1 MMRKQESEIR
11 LHKPKN
17 KVFMIVLLLIF
28 LFILGSTLFYDI
40 FYGFFTSRYQTS
52 KTVQEQTKSDFALKY
67 YGYDLTANARQ
78 NLSEEFDSYN
88 IKYTDYNFY
97 APRGVLLD
105 RNGKVLYSSET
116 LPVRWQTFYEESKNR
131 VCRYLYGDLN
141 GVDGIAPL
149 MRAVPNKNPDTRA
162 DALPDLP
169 EGYDIQLFLNPE
181 LEMQIYDLLKLNQIK
196 GGCIIQD
203 VPTGQIE
210 VMTATSITSTE
221 SEKSGLTQLEACLN
235 SDFLYDS
242 IQTLTPEE
250 QEQAKNFFDYQ
261 VRTAEVRNP
270 LTEPDKPE
278 EKITKYCFL
287 TDFDLILERPDNM
300 KETDISEI
308 SPLHLNSITQR
319 LFADESRVPVLIQN
333 VLDKQGNPV
342 QILPEYPVSKLDMP
356 ALQKKLKACY
366 ESYHSEND
374 KNYQISVM
382 RYESGNYAD
391 FRYLTGI
398 IAKKDGSVQKAFTL
412 YSKSEKI
419 LHFIDSLVYFI
430 DEINQPEGGV
440 PLETESAAEGE

>member
-17 KVFMIVLLLIF
+17 KIFMIVLLLIF

-40 FYGFFTSRYQTS
+40 VYGFFTSSYQT
-52 KTVQEQTKSDFALKY
+52 KETEPEQTKSSFGLKY

-78 NLSEEFDSYN
+78 NLSKEFDSYN

-97 APRGVLLD
+97 APKGALLD
-105 RNGKVLYSSET
+105 RNGNILYSVET
-116 LPVRWQTFYEESKNR
+116 QPVRWQTFYEESRNR

-149 MRAVPNKNPDTRA
+149 MRAVPNINPDTRA
-162 DALPDLP
+162 DSLPEFP

-181 LEMQIYDLLKLNQIK
+181 LEMQIYDLLTLNQMK

-235 SDFLYDS
+235 SDFLYER
-242 IQTLTPEE
+242 IQALTPEE
-250 QEQAKNFFDYQ
+250 QTQAKKFFDYQ
-261 VRTAEVRNP
+261 VRTAEVRNSE
-270 LTEPDKPE
+270 TEPDKPE
-278 EKITKYCFL
+278 QITKYCFL

-319 LFADESRVPVLIQN
+319 LFSDESRVPVLIQN

-342 QILPEYPVSKLDMP
+342 QILPEYPVSELGIP
-356 ALQKKLKACY
+356 ALQKELKAGY
-366 ESYHSEND
+366 EKYISENY

-391 FRYLTGI
+391 FRYITGI

-419 LHFIDSLVYFI
+419 SYFIDSLVYFI
-430 DEINQPEGGV
+430 DEANQTEGGV
-440 PLETESAAEGE
+440 TLETESAAEGE